1 TIERNGEMLKQ
12 NDVPVFYSAFN
23 QKNLGELSK
32 NSLFNAFRLP
42 EGLEAT
48 DVLKIYAWN
57 PDKKTIHCSPIQLFY
72 CPN

>member
-1 TIERNGEMLKQ
+1 MLKQ
-12 NDVPVFYSAFN
+12 NDEPVFYTAFN

-57 PDKKTIHCSPIQLFY
+57 PDKKPINCSPIQLFY